1 MKKGL
6 EVVGAIF
13 IRDGLVFAA
22 RRGVGKYAYLSHK
35 LEFVGGKVDPGENA
49 EEALLRELREEM
61 ALKAHIVH
69 PYDAVLHTYPD
80 FTIHLQ
86 TFLCEMDSDYVILE
100 HEEALWLSIDTL
112 DTTDWAPADAPIVEK
127 IKREFGKE

>member
-1 MKKGL
+1 MI
-6 EVVGAIF
+6 EVV
-13 IRDGLVFAA
+13 AA
-22 RRGVGKYAYLSHK
+22 LIWQGEKFMICQRPPHKARGMLW
-35 LEFVGGKVDPGENA
+35 EFVGGKVDPGENA

-61 ALKAHIVH
+61 ALKAHIVR

-100 HEEALWLSIDTL
+100 HEEAFWLSIDTL